1 MKMTKKIP
9 NLDTLLDEI
18 KEAEKA
24 AEKTGFM
31 TYAHGYEDGLRMAL
45 DILEGRVE

>member
-1 MKMTKKIP
+1 MFIP
-9 NLDTLLDEI
+9 NLAILLDEI

-24 AEKTGFM
+24 TEGM
-31 TYAHGYEDGLRMAL
+31 VQPEYATGYEDGLRMAL